1 MNHIRTRTTRTRRTA
16 LVVATAAAAFVL
28 AACGGDGG
36 NDDGGSAHEGP
47 HGSASA
53 SAETGS
59 TTGSSTTGS
68 ESGENAHNAQDVAF
82 AQGMIPHHRQALEM
96 ARLAAD
102 RSASAA
108 VEDLAARIE
117 KAQDP
122 EITTMTGWLTAWG
135 EDVPEPAPSN
145 TSTGSTGSTGTES
158 MPGMD
163 HSAHSGMPGMMGGQ
177 DMAELERASGRAFD
191 TMFLTMMV
199 EHHEGAVEMAGTEKA
214 KGRYAPAKALADDII
229 TAQNAEITEMNKLLG
244 KK

>member
-1 MNHIRTRTTRTRRTA
+1 MNSIRTLTRRTA
-16 LVVATAAAAFVL
+16 LVAATATAALVL

-36 NDDGGSAHEGP
+36 GNGHEGP
-47 HGSASA
+47 HGSPSA
-53 SAETGS
+53 NADADSGAGS
-59 TTGSSTTGS
+59 TAGN

-102 RSASAA
+102 RSASAE

-135 EDVPEPAPSN
+135 EEVPQP
-145 TSTGSTGSTGTES
+145 TGSTGSTGS

-163 HSAHSGMPGMMGGQ
+163 HSAHSGMPGMMDGQ
-177 DMAELERASGRAFD
+177 DMAELEKASGRAFD
-191 TMFLTMMV
+191 TKFLTMMV

-214 KGRYAPAKALADDII
+214 KGGYAPAKALAEDIV
-229 TAQNAEITEMNKLLG
+229 TAQNAEITEMNTLLG
-244 KK
+244 ED

>member
-36 NDDGGSAHEGP
+36 NDAGGSAHEGP

-68 ESGENAHNAQDVAF
+68 ETGENAHNAQDVAF

-135 EDVPEPAPSN
+135 EDVPEPAP

-163 HSAHSGMPGMMGGQ
+163 HSAHSGMPGMMDGQ

>member
-1 MNHIRTRTTRTRRTA
+1 MNSIRTLTRRTA
-16 LVVATAAAAFVL
+16 LVAATATAAFLL
-28 AACGGDGG
+28 AACGGGNGDDSGG
-36 NDDGGSAHEGP
+36 GAHQGP

-53 SAETGS
+53 SADAGAGSSSGNETG
-59 TTGSSTTGS
+59 
-68 ESGENAHNAQDVAF
+68 EKAHNSQDVAF

-102 RSASAA
+102 RSASAE

-135 EDVPEPAPSN
+135 EEVPEPAASN
-145 TSTGSTGSTGTES
+145 ASAGATEP

-163 HSAHSGMPGMMGGQ
+163 HSGHAGMPGMMDGQ
-177 DMAELERASGRAFD
+177 DMAELEKVSGRAFD

-214 KGRYAPAKALADDII
+214 EGRYAPAKALADDIV

-244 KK
+244 TK

>member
-1 MNHIRTRTTRTRRTA
+1 MTSTTSTTSIRTLTRRTA
-16 LVVATAAAAFVL
+16 LVAATATAAFVL

-36 NDDGGSAHEGP
+36 NDSGRSAHEGP
-47 HGSASA
+47 HGSGSA
-53 SAETGS
+53 SADAGRTAGNEA
-59 TTGSSTTGS
+59 
-68 ESGENAHNAQDVAF
+68 GENAHNAQDVAF

-102 RSASAA
+102 RSASPG
-108 VEDLAARIE
+108 VEDLATRIE

-135 EDVPEPAPSN
+135 EEVPEPM
-145 TSTGSTGSTGTES
+145 TSSASAGATES

-163 HSAHSGMPGMMGGQ
+163 HSGHSGMPGMMDGE
-177 DMAELERASGRAFD
+177 DMAKLEKTSGRAFD

-214 KGRYAPAKALADDII
+214 KGRYAPAKALADDVI

-244 KK
+244 KG

>member
-1 MNHIRTRTTRTRRTA
+1 MNQIRTRTTATPLTTRMRRTA
-16 LVVATAAAAFVL
+16 LVAATAAAAFVL
-28 AACGGDGG
+28 AACGGGSG

-59 TTGSSTTGS
+59 TTGNAT
-68 ESGENAHNAQDVAF
+68 GENAHNAQDVAF

-145 TSTGSTGSTGTES
+145 TSTGSTGTES

-163 HSAHSGMPGMMGGQ
+163 HSAHSGMPGMMDGQ

-199 EHHEGAVEMAGTEKA
+199 EHHEGAVEMAGTEKT
-214 KGRYAPAKALADDII
+214 KGRYAPAKALADAII

-244 KK
+244 EK